1 MSLGDLEAIDQREI
15 GEKDDKRRRKGRTS
29 AYSNDATITTRPKKG
44 RQQVKRLPLRII
56 ALGAAVAIT
65 AAACQQAAPS
75 TPSGSPA
82 PQAQTVTTTVQSAQ
96 LQPAPA
102 GAQPSGWETT
112 EALRGELKLLAKFDS
127 SGSPAWDQVK
137 HPRVYVSSM
146 SYPLAADQVAGKIY
160 GNGFYIIDAFTKE
173 VVASRVY
180 DLGEPVTNYPHS
192 VGASPDGKWFYF
204 MQVDTV
210 AATKAVRNLIM
221 IVNAQTL
228 KIDKVLQHPTQRLHH
243 VGAFKD
249 SKGQDRV
256 VLDMG
261 FGATG
266 GPHFL
271 LDPLN
276 DNKVVQAITFDNV
289 RPMGHPFTAPS
300 PDGKYLYISMG
311 APEIREADSYAA
323 SIAKWDIEKKVATV
337 ISGVGNHPIGIANTQ
352 DGKFTYVV
360 DGTNSLVFKIDN
372 ATNAVI
378 GKTSA
383 GVAGPY
389 GARLN
394 WDETELFITGKG
406 EGSHNKGSVLGL
418 IDTKTFQQKKLATMP
433 IYLLTEANAA
443 AGGVVA
449 SVDHAILHPDP
460 TVNELWVS
468 NMAGNETIVLDLKTD
483 KVKAYIRTPN
493 GGNTHSGFFMKY
505 DASWKG
511 ELLADMLSPGPA
523 QAKLI
528 KEKAAAV
535 K

>member
-1 MSLGDLEAIDQREI
+1 VKRHALSIIAIGAALAI
-15 GEKDDKRRRKGRTS
+15 VAGACTS
-29 AYSNDATITTRPKKG
+29 AAPG
-44 RQQVKRLPLRII
+44 
-56 ALGAAVAIT
+56 T
-65 AAACQQAAPS
+65 ASP
-75 TPSGSPA
+75 SPA
-82 PQAQTVTTTVQSAQ
+82 QSAATVTTTVQSAQ

-102 GAQPSGWETT
+102 GAPASGWETA
-112 EALRGELKLLAKFDS
+112 EANRGQLKLLAKFDS
-127 SGSPAWDQVK
+127 SGPAAWDQVK
-137 HPRVYVSSM
+137 HPTVFVSSM
-146 SYPLAADQVAGKIY
+146 SYPVEKPDPKKIY
-160 GNGFYIIDAFTKE
+160 GSGFYIIDAATKE

-180 DLGEPVTNYPHS
+180 DLGEPVTTYPHS

-204 MQVDTV
+204 MQADQV
-210 AATKAVRNLIM
+210 AATKEARALIF

-249 SKGQDRV
+249 SKGNDRV

-271 LDPLN
+271 LDPKN
-276 DNKVVQAITFDNV
+276 DNKVVQAITFDDV

-311 APEIREADSYAA
+311 APEIRESESYAA

-372 ATNAVI
+372 ATNAVV

-394 WDETELFITGKG
+394 WDETSLYIVGKG

-418 IDTKTFQQKKLATMP
+418 IDTKTFQQAKLATMP
-433 IYLLTEANAA
+433 IYLLSEANAA
-443 AGGVVA
+443 GGGVIA

-460 TVNELWVS
+460 AKNEMWVS
-468 NMAGNETIVLDLKTD
+468 NMAGNELIVLDIPTN
-483 KVKAYIRTPN
+483 KVKAYIPTPN

-505 DASWKG
+505 DASWNG

-523 QAKLI
+523 QSKLM

>member
-1 MSLGDLEAIDQREI
+1 M
-15 GEKDDKRRRKGRTS
+15 KRHALS
-29 AYSNDATITTRPKKG
+29 
-44 RQQVKRLPLRII
+44 II
-56 ALGAAVAIT
+56 AIGAALAIVAG
-65 AAACQQAAPS
+65 ACSQAAPG
-75 TPSGSPA
+75 TTSPA
-82 PQAQTVTTTVQSAQ
+82 PQQSGATVTTTVQSAQ

-102 GAQPSGWETT
+102 GAQPSGWETA
-112 EALRGELKLLAKFDS
+112 EAVRGQLKLLARFDS
-127 SGSPAWDQVK
+127 SGPAAWDQVK
-137 HPRVYVSSM
+137 HPTVFVSSM
-146 SYPLAADQVAGKIY
+146 SYPLPADQVAGKIY
-160 GNGFYIIDAFTKE
+160 GSGFYIIDAYTKE
-173 VVASRVY
+173 VVTSRVY
-180 DLGEPVTNYPHS
+180 DLGEPVTTYPHS

-204 MQVDTV
+204 MQADQV
-210 AATKAVRNLIM
+210 AATKEARNLIF

-249 SKGQDRV
+249 SKGNDLV

-271 LDPLN
+271 LDPKN

-300 PDGKYLYISMG
+300 PDGKYIYITMG
-311 APEIREADSYAA
+311 APEIREAESYAA

-337 ISGVGNHPIGIANTQ
+337 ISGVGNHPIGIVNTS

-360 DGTNSLVFKIDN
+360 DAENSKVFKLDN
-372 ATNAVI
+372 ATNTVV
-378 GKTSA
+378 GRTSA

-394 WDETELFITGKG
+394 WDETQLYVVGKG

-418 IDTKTFQQKKLATMP
+418 IDTKTFQQVKLANMP
-433 IYLLTEANAA
+433 IEILTEANAVS
-443 AGGVVA
+443 GGVVA

-460 TVNELWVS
+460 ALNELWVS
-468 NMAGNETIVLDLKTD
+468 NMAGNEIIVLDIPTN

-505 DASWKG
+505 DAKWNG
-511 ELLADMLSPGPA
+511 ELLADMLGPGRT
-523 QAKLI
+523 QAKLM

>member
-1 MSLGDLEAIDQREI
+1 MKPKAFKTLAI
-15 GEKDDKRRRKGRTS
+15 
-29 AYSNDATITTRPKKG
+29 
-44 RQQVKRLPLRII
+44 V
-56 ALGAAVAIT
+56 T
-65 AAACQQAAPS
+65 AAFAILAGACS
-75 TPSGSPA
+75 SPA
-82 PQAQTVTTTVQSAQ
+82 PTASGAPQQGSTVATTVQSAQ
-96 LQPAPA
+96 LQPAAA

-112 EALRGELKLLAKFDS
+112 EANRGQLKLLAKFDS
-127 SGSPAWDQVK
+127 SGPAAWDQVK
-137 HPRVYVSSM
+137 HPTVYVSSM
-146 SYPLAADQVAGKIY
+146 SYPVEKEQGKIY
-160 GNGFYIIDAFTKE
+160 GSGFYIIDAYTKE

-180 DLGEPVTNYPHS
+180 DLGEPTTTYPHT
-192 VGASPDGKWFYF
+192 VGSSPDGKWYYF
-204 MQVDTV
+204 MQVDQV
-210 AATKAVRNLIM
+210 AATKETRNLIF

-249 SKGQDRV
+249 SKGNDRV

-261 FGATG
+261 FGALG

-271 LDPLN
+271 LDPKN
-276 DNKVVQAITFDNV
+276 DNKVVQAITFDDI

-311 APEIREADSYAA
+311 APEIREAEAYAA
-323 SIAKWDIEKKVATV
+323 SIAKWDLEKKVATV
-337 ISGVGNHPIGIANTQ
+337 ISGVGNHPIGIANTS

-360 DGTNSLVFKIDN
+360 DASNSLVFKLDN
-372 ATNAVI
+372 ATNAIV

-394 WDETELFITGKG
+394 WDETELYIVGKG

-418 IDTKTFQQKKLATMP
+418 IDTKTFQQTRNIPSMP
-433 IYLLTEANAA
+433 IQLTTEANTA
-443 AGGVVA
+443 AGGLVA

-460 TVNELWVS
+460 AVNEMWIS
-468 NMAGNETIVLDLKTD
+468 NMAGNETIVLDLATK
-483 KVKAYIRTPN
+483 KVKAFIRTPN
-493 GGNTHSGFFMKY
+493 GGNTHSGFFVKY
-505 DASWKG
+505 DGSWNG
-511 ELLADMLSPGPA
+511 DLLADMLSPGTA
-523 QAKLI
+523 QAKLM

>member
-1 MSLGDLEAIDQREI
+1 
-15 GEKDDKRRRKGRTS
+15 
-29 AYSNDATITTRPKKG
+29 
-44 RQQVKRLPLRII
+44 
-56 ALGAAVAIT
+56 
-65 AAACQQAAPS
+65 
-75 TPSGSPA
+75 
-82 PQAQTVTTTVQSAQ
+82 
-96 LQPAPA
+96 
-102 GAQPSGWETT
+102 
-112 EALRGELKLLAKFDS
+112 
-127 SGSPAWDQVK
+127 
-137 HPRVYVSSM
+137 M
-146 SYPLAADQVAGKIY
+146 SYPVEKEAGKIY
-160 GNGFYIIDAFTKE
+160 GSGFYIIDAKTKE

-180 DLGEPVTNYPHS
+180 DLGEPTTTYPHS

-204 MQVDTV
+204 MQADQV
-210 AATKAVRNLIM
+210 AATKEARALIF
-221 IVNAQTL
+221 IVNGQTL

-249 SKGQDRV
+249 SKGNDRV
-256 VLDMG
+256 ILDMG

-271 LDPLN
+271 LDPKN
-276 DNKVVQAITFDNV
+276 DNKVVQAITFDDV

-311 APEIREADSYAA
+311 APEIRESESYAA

-337 ISGVGNHPIGIANTQ
+337 IHGVGNHPIGIANTQ

-394 WDETELFITGKG
+394 WDETSLYVVGKG

-418 IDTKTFQQKKLATMP
+418 IDTKTFQQAKLATMP
-433 IYLLTEANAA
+433 IYLLGEANAA
-443 AGGVVA
+443 SGGVIA

-460 TVNELWVS
+460 SVNEMWVS
-468 NMAGNETIVLDLKTD
+468 NMAGNETIVLDVATN

-505 DASWKG
+505 DASWNG

-523 QAKLI
+523 QSKLM